1 MPGLVND
8 NELVAANSGIWTAAV
23 LSQIALAPVAGV
35 LYAALGAGPAFAI
48 NAGSFLLSAA
58 VLAGL
63 LYRPPRPRPSAEVSS
78 PPLRGDVVPDDDQR
92 DREHRPEQVR
102 HNHHRNPREPV
113 HQLALSV

>member
-1 MPGLVND
+1 MFFNPAANSALPGLVND

-48 NAGSFLLSAA
+48 NAGSFLLRAA

-63 LYRPPRPRPSAEVSS
+63 LLPAASASTERGGFFAAAARRRCPRRRSARPRA
-78 PPLRGDVVPDDDQR
+78 PP
-92 DREHRPEQVR
+92 
-102 HNHHRNPREPV
+102 
-113 HQLALSV
+113 